1 MCGQAGIPPPTQFL
15 KDITHKIHGPS
26 GAEEKLDIIKC
37 EPNDTRW
44 VFTLGSDKVE
54 GKARSKKNAKHMA
67 AQDWSKN
74 SPSKSRLGQM
84 NQSKIVFRN
93 FASSEGAARISL
105 AALFSTIQI

>member
-74 SPSKSRLGQM
+74 SPSKSHSGQM
-84 NQSKIVFRN
+84 NKSKIVFRN
-93 FASSEGAARISL
+93 FLRI
-105 AALFSTIQI
+105 